1 MIPVDRAHQ
10 FRALPFRQSFKNVVA
25 SVLVI
30 MFTGLIMTSG
40 VAAETTG
47 QRGTDGDSTGTPSA
61 AALQAASWV
70 ATVPYGAVKV
80 GFAMVGGLV
89 GGLTYML
96 SAGNTE
102 AAKSVW
108 ITTMYGTY
116 VLTPEHLKGQK
127 SIRFLGVP
135 ERPASF
141 ESAQMKEN

>member
-1 MIPVDRAHQ
+1 MNPIDRAHQ
-10 FRALPFRQSFKNVVA
+10 FRALPFRQGFKNIVA
-25 SVLVI
+25 SVLVV
-30 MFTGLIMTSG
+30 MLAGLIMTSTA
-40 VAAETTG
+40 AAETSG
-47 QRGTDGDSTGTPSA
+47 QRGAEGESTGTPSA

-135 ERPASF
+135 DRPASF